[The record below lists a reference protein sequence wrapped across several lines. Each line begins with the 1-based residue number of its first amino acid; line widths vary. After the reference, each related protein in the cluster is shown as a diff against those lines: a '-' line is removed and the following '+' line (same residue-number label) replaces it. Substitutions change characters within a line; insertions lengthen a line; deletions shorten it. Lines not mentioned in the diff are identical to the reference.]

1 MWNSQDKKSWRRALL
16 RYEAV
21 IEAQGSDRLP
31 ALDRWYRVDF
41 LEAIAG
47 RDPLHITLDELV
59 ELTKWKMTR
68 GVWRGRNLSLVK
80 GNDPELVIE
89 TSRHALGRIPDP
101 KAPISGLAKLAG
113 VGPATASAVAAAAAP
128 DVYPFFDDIVADHV
142 PHLGKVA
149 YTLKYYTEYSDAL
162 RGKAAALGED
172 WTPALVERAL
182 WAHAGGKAGVAT
194 SGGEK
199 FG

>member
-1 MWNSQDKKSWRRALL
+1 MKLWGSSDREAWTAALS
-16 RYEAV
+16 RYETA

-41 LEAIAG
+41 AKAIAA
-47 RDPLHITLDELV
+47 RKPLHITLDELV
-59 ELTKWKMTR
+59 ELTRWKMTR

-80 GNDPELVIE
+80 SNDPDLVIE
-89 TSRHALGRIPDP
+89 TSRNALARVPDP

-128 DVYPFFDDIVADHV
+128 DVYPFFDDIVAGQV

-149 YTLKYYTEYSDAL
+149 YTLKYYLEYSDAL
-162 RGKAAALGED
+162 RGKAEALAGD

-182 WAHAGGKAGVAT
+182 WAHEGGKAG
-194 SGGEK
+194 
-199 FG
+199 